1 MPTAPLLTLA
11 QTFQLFMQSKTYWVQ
26 QLQMTPHPEGGY
38 FKEVYR
44 SEDTLA
50 QSALPARYAG
60 ARSCATSIYFLIES
74 ENFSAFHRIQ
84 SDEIWHFYTGST
96 IRMHIIHPDG
106 KLETHLIGPNFDQGE
121 VFQLVIPHSC
131 WFAASV
137 DAQDAY
143 ALVGCGVAPGFDFV
157 DFELGTAAQLVAD
170 FPQHAEVI
178 GRYTRL

>member
-1 MPTAPLLTLA
+1 M
-11 QTFQLFMQSKTYWVQ
+11 QTKEYWVQ
-26 QLQMTPHPEGGY
+26 KLAMLPHPEGGY
-38 FKEVYR
+38 FREVYR
-44 SEDTLA
+44 SDDSIG
-50 QSALPARYAG
+50 QDALPDRYAG
-60 ARSCATSIYFLIES
+60 PRSCATSIYFLIES

-96 IRMHIIHPDG
+96 ITMHIIHPDG
-106 KLETHLIGPNFDQGE
+106 KLATHLIGPNPDRDE

-137 DAQDAY
+137 DEPGAY

-157 DFELGTAAQLVAD
+157 DFELGTAAELTAD

-178 GRYTRL
+178 GRYTRI

>member
-1 MPTAPLLTLA
+1 
-11 QTFQLFMQSKTYWVQ
+11 MQSKTYWVNH
-26 QLQMTPHPEGGY
+26 LNMLPHPEGGF

-44 SEDTLA
+44 SDESVATD
-50 QSALPARYAG
+50 ALPARYAG
-60 ARSCATSIYFLIES
+60 SRSFATSIYFLIES

-96 IRMHIIHPDG
+96 ITMHIIHPDG
-106 KLETHLIGPNFDQGE
+106 KLVTHKIGPNFEAGE

-137 DAQDAY
+137 DEPDAY

-157 DFELGTAAQLVAD
+157 DFELGTAAQLVAEY
-170 FPQHAEVI
+170 PQHAEVI
-178 GRYTRL
+178 SSYTRT